1 MPTNYDT
8 WLSTPPH
15 DPDAPAVV
23 CCRTCGH
30 YYLERAATTECPNC
44 EEEEA

>member
-23 CCRTCGH
+23 